1 MHSDFEHVVEKLL
14 TINFV
19 IGNSTKAKLE
29 FIGKLGC
36 TFDIVKNLSMN
47 REIKI

>member
-1 MHSDFEHVVEKLL
+1 VIQKLL

-19 IGNSTKAKLE
+19 IGNSMKAKLKV
-29 FIGKLGC
+29 IGKLGC
-36 TFDIVKNLSMN
+36 TLDIVQNPSMN